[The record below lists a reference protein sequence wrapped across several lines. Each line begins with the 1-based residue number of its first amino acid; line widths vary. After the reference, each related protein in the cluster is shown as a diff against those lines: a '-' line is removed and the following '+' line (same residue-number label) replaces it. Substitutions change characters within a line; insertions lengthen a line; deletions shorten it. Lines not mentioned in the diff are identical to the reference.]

1 MIDETLERGEWVR
14 LPRNFGYAEG
24 QVIATHGMPR
34 TIFGEPTSVVYFPD
48 LGTGMVCPS
57 KWLTPIEA
65 PAGYPDAPK
74 WNPTSEGHPEVERN
88 KAEVDLVIAFIKMIE
103 FGATDETCWCPWK
116 PMQVDGRKGRLRTG
130 EHPQCPLHTKEG
142 YLFGFI
148 DHVRRAFAAGKSR
161 PELMVWDNETGQRLN
176 PNPDEST
183 VETLETNKANVRFL

>member
-1 MIDETLERGEWVR
+1 MDETLERGEWVR

-24 QVIATHGMPR
+24 QVVATHGMPR

-57 KWLTPIEA
+57 KWLTVIGSA

-74 WNPTSEGHPEVERN
+74 WNPTSEGHPEVTRN
-88 KAEVDLVIAFIKMIE
+88 QAEVDLVIAFIKMIE
-103 FGATDETCWCPWK
+103 FGATDQTCWCPWT
-116 PMQVDGRKGRLRTG
+116 PMQVEGRMGRLRTG

-148 DHVRRAFAAGKSR
+148 DHVRRVFRTKPIEGMAFMAEEPGK
-161 PELMVWDNETGQRLN
+161 QLN
-176 PNPDEST
+176 ANPDESN
-183 VETLETNKANVRFL
+183 VETLETKQANVRFL